1 MASLQFL
8 GATQCVT
15 GSKYLLEADG
25 TKLMIDCGLFQG
37 EKELRLRNWNRLP
50 VRAGDIDFVAL
61 THGHIDHTGYLPRL
75 INAGFRGRV
84 YATKGTADMLGVVLP
99 DSGHLQEEEAEFANR
114 KGYSKHHPALPLYT
128 EEDAR
133 RALAQVRGFNYD
145 EPIRLNDAITIRFV
159 PAGHILGSSFII
171 ADVTE
176 RGRDPFRIV
185 FSGDLGR
192 FDEPILK
199 DPTLIEKTDYL
210 LVESTYGDRVHE
222 DHDPK
227 ERLAEII
234 NATIR
239 RGGKVVIP
247 AFAIGRTQLLIY
259 YIHELEAEGRI
270 PSVPVIVDSPMASA
284 TTRLYIKHTEDHD
297 EEMRAAAE
305 LHRNPLMTK
314 KFRFVDSAAE
324 SRELCESDEPM
335 IVISAS
341 GMANGGRILHHL
353 AAALPHEKNTIVFVG
368 YQAEGT
374 RGRRLLQ
381 GEQEIK
387 IHGEMI
393 PVVARVEKMGSLSA
407 HADSNEVLRWL
418 GSFKQTPKTLFIVH
432 GEPKA
437 QEVLRDRIR
446 KELHWHIEVPRYE
459 QKFQL

>member
-25 TKLMIDCGLFQG
+25 SKLMIDCGLFQG

-50 VRAGDIDFVAL
+50 VHASDIDFVAL

-75 INAGFRGRV
+75 VNDGFRGRV
-84 YATKGTADMLGVVLP
+84 HATLGTADMLGVVLP

-128 EEDAR
+128 EDDAR
-133 RALAQVRGFNYD
+133 RALAQVRGHNYD
-145 EPIRLNDAITIRFV
+145 ETIRLNDALTIRFV

-171 ADVTE
+171 VEVTE

-199 DPTLIEKTDYL
+199 DPTLIENTDYL
-210 LVESTYGDRVHE
+210 LVESTYGNRVHE
-222 DHDPK
+222 EHDPK

-234 NATIR
+234 NATIK

-247 AFAIGRTQLLIY
+247 AFAIGRTQLLVY

-270 PSVPVIVDSPMASA
+270 PSIPVVVDSPMASA
-284 TTRLYIKHTEDHD
+284 TTRLYIKHTEDYD
-297 EEMRAAAE
+297 EEMRRAAE

-314 KFRFVDSAAE
+314 RFRFVDSAAE
-324 SRELCESDEPM
+324 SRELCESEEPM

-353 AAALPHEKNTIVFVG
+353 AAALPNAKNTVVFVG

-374 RGRRLLQ
+374 RGRRLLN
-381 GEQEIK
+381 GEKEIK

-407 HADSNEVLRWL
+407 HADSDEVMRWL
-418 GSFKQTPKTLFIVH
+418 GSFKTPPKTLFIVH
-432 GEPKA
+432 GEPEA
-437 QEVLRDRIR
+437 QAAIRERIHRD
-446 KELHWHIEVPRYE
+446 LHWHTEVPRYE